1 MHKCDRS
8 SNALL
13 KWEWCAPDII
23 QADNN
28 NNLVSRVVSDN
39 VIIELVMSESV
50 DTYIFLYTG
59 LLH

>member
-1 MHKCDRS
+1 L
-8 SNALL
+8 N
-13 KWEWCAPDII
+13 II

-39 VIIELVMSESV
+39 VIIELVMSESL

-59 LLH
+59 LLHEAGRENRERE